1 MKMVDTDYGIL
12 YSYDAKFNDC
22 GEMICLVKIN
32 KREENE

>member
-12 YSYDAKFNDC
+12 DSYEAKFNDC